1 MNIKNFLEI
10 VCNEIK
16 YKPIKQEISQE
27 IESHIKEIK
36 EDYIECG
43 MKEQEAE
50 EKAIEQM
57 GNAEEI
63 GK

>member
-1 MNIKNFLEI
+1 MFYLNIKNFLEI

-36 EDYIECG
+36 EDYI
-43 MKEQEAE
+43 
-50 EKAIEQM
+50 
-57 GNAEEI
+57 I